1 MKLSS
6 LKSLIVGLLILLT
19 ATTAYADYEAQRPNR
34 RRSQKQY
41 TSPEEI
47 KAERDSIA
55 RDTLVITEIVSASTT
70 APEPRRN
77 TPEQIDSVI
86 AMWRATATVE
96 AYERYFNDFLAVSEH
111 IDTTLL
117 NDSIDSIYVARL
129 DGCAHLVVVL
139 QWHG

>member
-19 ATTAYADYEAQRPNR
+19 ATTAYADYEAQRPKR

-55 RDTLVITEIVSASTT
+55 CDTLVITEIVSASTT
-70 APEPRRN
+70 APEQALIGRTAALKHSTHEARRHRRRDIRLTPRRKEN
-77 TPEQIDSVI
+77 I
-86 AMWRATATVE
+86 AP
-96 AYERYFNDFLAVSEH
+96 
-111 IDTTLL
+111 
-117 NDSIDSIYVARL
+117 
-129 DGCAHLVVVL
+129 
-139 QWHG
+139 